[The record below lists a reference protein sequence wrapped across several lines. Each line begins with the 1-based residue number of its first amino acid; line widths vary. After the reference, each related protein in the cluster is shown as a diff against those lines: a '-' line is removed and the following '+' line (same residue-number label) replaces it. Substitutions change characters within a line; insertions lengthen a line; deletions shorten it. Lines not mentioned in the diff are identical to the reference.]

1 MTELLKYI
9 IIGIVQG
16 IAEVLPI
23 SSSAHLIIFSKIL
36 GLENNLAFEIFLHLG
51 SLFAVIMFLRKKILK
66 LLLNVYK
73 YLIKKQ
79 KEFKKD
85 FLYFCYI
92 LLSTLIV
99 VIVTVLFNDYLEVVN
114 NYVWLVGI
122 FLIIN
127 GIMLFIF
134 FNNDKKN
141 NRENLNYKDAICIG
155 LFESIAI
162 LPGISRSGACLI
174 GGRVRKLDNET
185 SGDYTFMLFIPAV
198 IGGFVLKVRNIS
210 ELVINNNII
219 CYITCFII
227 TSITTF
233 ISFMF
238 LLKII
243 KKGKL
248 SYFGYYCV
256 ILGLLTFILNI
267 SN

>member
-36 GLENNLAFEIFLHLG
+36 GLKNNLAFEIFLHLG

-66 LLLNVYK
+66 LLMNVYK

-79 KEFKKD
+79 KKFKKD